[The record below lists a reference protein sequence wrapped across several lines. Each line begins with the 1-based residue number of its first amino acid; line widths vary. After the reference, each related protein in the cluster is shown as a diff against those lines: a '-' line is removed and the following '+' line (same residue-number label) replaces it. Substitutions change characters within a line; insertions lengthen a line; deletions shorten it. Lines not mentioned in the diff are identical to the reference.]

1 MSYKLEYPY
10 SEIERVDFIGEHNYY
25 RRAIKSIDNF
35 IEERD
40 IIETREVVNEE
51 TGEVT
56 YEEVVVGTETVVIG
70 AEIVVTE
77 VEVGTKLVNYPTYY
91 ALEPNEIWDEET
103 QQPIIDEDY
112 EAKQAEERKK
122 TFETAFFA
130 TSLGWIRRNVSMK
143 DGSTKSFLTDL
154 LPQLVVG
161 IPVLAYALPD
171 FTQEVSIV
179 DYQQKVIVTEQF
191 IQECKNQLY
200 ADFYGTNPE

>member
-1 MSYKLEYPY
+1 MSYELKKPCTDIQRADFIVEYNHNQGLRIEETETSIFALEY
-10 SEIERVDFIGEHNYY
+10 
-25 RRAIKSIDNF
+25 
-35 IEERD
+35 
-40 IIETREVVNEE
+40 
-51 TGEVT
+51 
-56 YEEVVVGTETVVIG
+56 
-70 AEIVVTE
+70 
-77 VEVGTKLVNYPTYY
+77 
-91 ALEPNEIWDEET
+91 NEIMKDGV
-103 QQPIIDEDY
+103 PVIDSEY

-171 FTQEVSIV
+171 FTKEVEIV
-179 DYQQKVIVTEQF
+179 DYQQKVVVTEQF

-200 ADFYGTNPE
+200 ADFYGDMPVS